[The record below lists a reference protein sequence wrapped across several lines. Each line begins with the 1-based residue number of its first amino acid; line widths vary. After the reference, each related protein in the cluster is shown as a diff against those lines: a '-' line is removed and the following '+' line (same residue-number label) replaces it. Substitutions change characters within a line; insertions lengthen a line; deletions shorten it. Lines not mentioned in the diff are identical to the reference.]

1 MDQKPGKNAENKDEY
16 DVDIQS
22 CSAMDCTGLIP
33 SLPQSF
39 AEVEHYND
47 LYQFLPEHVSD
58 PGGITAPLPD
68 QKPEAAP
75 GLYPRPTGQ
84 TRRLPQA
91 ASRLWQ
97 NLHKT
102 R

>member
-1 MDQKPGKNAENKDEY
+1 MDQKPGKKAENKDEY

-22 CSAMDCTGLIP
+22 CSAMDCTGLMPALPP

-58 PGGITAPLPD
+58 P
-68 QKPEAAP
+68 EE
-75 GLYPRPTGQ
+75 
-84 TRRLPQA
+84 
-91 ASRLWQ
+91 
-97 NLHKT
+97 
-102 R
+102 

>member
-1 MDQKPGKNAENKDEY
+1 MDQKPGKKAENKDEY

-58 PGGITAPLPD
+58 QEELLSHCPTRNRRRPLACIPGPLPD
-68 QKPEAAP
+68 QKSCPRQPP
-75 GLYPRPTGQ
+75 GSGRIYI
-84 TRRLPQA
+84 
-91 ASRLWQ
+91 
-97 NLHKT
+97 K
-102 R
+102 

>member
-1 MDQKPGKNAENKDEY
+1 MDQKPGKTAENKDEY

-58 PGGITAPLPD
+58 P
-68 QKPEAAP
+68 EE
-75 GLYPRPTGQ
+75 
-84 TRRLPQA
+84 
-91 ASRLWQ
+91 
-97 NLHKT
+97 
-102 R
+102 

>member
-47 LYQFLPEHVSD
+47 LYQFLPEH
-58 PGGITAPLPD
+58 
-68 QKPEAAP
+68 EE
-75 GLYPRPTGQ
+75 
-84 TRRLPQA
+84 
-91 ASRLWQ
+91 
-97 NLHKT
+97 
-102 R
+102 

>member
-1 MDQKPGKNAENKDEY
+1 MDQKPGKKVENKDEY

-33 SLPQSF
+33 SLPQSC

-58 PGGITAPLPD
+58 P
-68 QKPEAAP
+68 EE
-75 GLYPRPTGQ
+75 
-84 TRRLPQA
+84 
-91 ASRLWQ
+91 
-97 NLHKT
+97 
-102 R
+102 

>member
-1 MDQKPGKNAENKDEY
+1 MDQKPGKKAENKDEY

-47 LYQFLPEHVSD
+47 CLLYTSSAYLPHYTDLSSGS
-58 PGGITAPLPD
+58 PGG
-68 QKPEAAP
+68 
-75 GLYPRPTGQ
+75 
-84 TRRLPQA
+84 
-91 ASRLWQ
+91 
-97 NLHKT
+97 
-102 R
+102 